1 MTVLTLSE
9 CEVCV
14 WSQVLTCEISTLHKL
29 LRRVVRPCGEVVKTE
44 HLRSSPKIECVVM
57 RITEEQALK
66 VRCPTC
72 GAKRGEKCELST
84 GLPPDRTPSRS
95 ATGGLRTVKFSANS
109 ESTETKGGSSYPTL
123 NRKSPLFLSLQVSRA

>member
-1 MTVLTLSE
+1 MSG
-9 CEVCV
+9 
-14 WSQVLTCEISTLHKL
+14 HKCSL
-29 LRRVVRPCGEVVKTE
+29 VKSALCTGFCGESYDLVARWSKLNTFVP
-44 HLRSSPKIECVVM
+44 PKIECVVT
-57 RITEEQALK
+57 RVTEEQALK

-84 GLPPDRTPSRS
+84 GLPPDRAPLRS